1 MASTATTLIF
11 RGRLGQN
18 PELRHTKDGKAVTN
32 LSLAVDQGYGDNK
45 RTEWIRVTLW
55 NKQAEAANSW
65 LSKGDL
71 VSVESEIFRINA
83 YAAHDGGIRGQL
95 EVTARRV
102 DYIITKRNPNEAP
115 ATNYEDETIPF

>member
-55 NKQAEAANSW
+55 DKQASAACDY
-65 LSKGDL
+65 LQRGDL
-71 VSVESEIFRINA
+71 VEIHTSSFRINA
-83 YAAHDGGIRGQL
+83 YATQDGIIRGQL